1 VDDANGGDDGITI
14 FGGMFEDMVAR
25 AGTGGASG
33 AGLTTMGGRGG
44 NYADPA
50 RAILDDDSRHPL
62 GPPWRIRHGNHSC
75 SRCGDL

>member
-1 VDDANGGDDGITI
+1 MADADPAGSTRSTLV
-14 FGGMFEDMVAR
+14 FEDMVAR
-25 AGTGGASG
+25 AGMGGASG

-62 GPPWRIRHGNHSC
+62 GPPWRI
-75 SRCGDL
+75 